1 MLLPGTQMHI
11 VTFIFVCIELVIFFY
26 LLIYRIARPDDKTAY
41 LNILLIFFLIVYN
54 VTGGLLPDTNLPGSY
69 FVQIIIA
76 YATGFI
82 TPCFFPYYVYKAF
95 GLEKMK
101 FHAYKG
107 VFLFIIAPYL
117 TFVLVLGITN
127 NMDNAKVLFI
137 FPVLY
142 ALWVIYT
149 LVKAICFK
157 YQNDFSSMDS
167 KEEMGVLLLS
177 LTPWVGLPVIDFF
190 NLGQGVEASITN
202 IGFLLLFALQMK
214 RHIIKIRTE
223 HTRLTESEQQLLDWN
238 TNLRTQVE
246 NRTRELEKVN
256 EQRTITFVNLAHETK
271 TPLTLIN
278 NYLEDY
284 ISKHENSEELF
295 IVKRNM
301 DKLSTDIVNFFDIEK
316 FNKGIAV
323 YNHTLITNFSEIV
336 KDTTILFKQY
346 VSNRNIEL
354 TSSIE
359 EKIFVKADPLSI
371 NRVINNLI
379 ENAIKF
385 SIEWGVI
392 EVYLKI
398 DNDKIIFG
406 VKDNGSGIPMELHK
420 KVFEP
425 YYQIANQKKNSQG
438 MGLGLPIVKKVID
451 ELNGQIMIVSN
462 PKKIEG
468 TEVMVVLNIHTLLD
482 DQFATP
488 DSYKNS
494 VNILS
499 DYAVIGDTIYNENKQ
514 TILVA
519 EDNNSLL
526 HYLVGKLGER
536 YNVYTGVNGNEA
548 LKKLKNISVI
558 PDLIIS
564 DVMMDKLD
572 GFAFAKIVSNDPL
585 YNFIPFIFLTA
596 KDTFIDKMQGLKLG
610 AIDFI
615 KKPFSMAEVLQK
627 VESILAT
634 TSKHKQAV
642 LSMAFHS
649 LNAKNNLP
657 LKTWNDSF
665 EQNCRIYQLTGREIE
680 MTKLICRGHKYKDI
694 GVASFTAETTVRK
707 HAQNIFEKVGV
718 SNKIELI
725 NKLQYAGND

>member
-1 MLLPGTQMHI
+1 
-11 VTFIFVCIELVIFFY
+11 
-26 LLIYRIARPDDKTAY
+26 
-41 LNILLIFFLIVYN
+41 
-54 VTGGLLPDTNLPGSY
+54 
-69 FVQIIIA
+69 
-76 YATGFI
+76 
-82 TPCFFPYYVYKAF
+82 
-95 GLEKMK
+95 MK

-107 VFLFIIAPYL
+107 VFLFLIAPYL
-117 TFVLVLGITN
+117 IFVFVFGITKN
-127 NMDNAKVLFI
+127 LKEAKDLLI
-137 FPVLY
+137 LPVLY
-142 ALWVIYT
+142 AVWVIYS
-149 LVKAICFK
+149 LVKAIRFK
-157 YQNDFSSMDS
+157 YQNNFSSTES
-167 KEEMGVLLLS
+167 REEISVLLLS
-177 LTPWVGLPVIDFF
+177 LTPWAGLPIIDFF
-190 NLGQGVEASITN
+190 DLGQGMEASITN
-202 IGFLLLFALQMK
+202 VGFLLLFALQMK
-214 RHIIKIRTE
+214 RHIRKIRTE
-223 HTRLTESEQQLLDWN
+223 HTRLIESQQQLLNWN
-238 TNLRTQVE
+238 ITLRTQVE

-284 ISKHENSEELF
+284 ISKHENFEELS

-323 YNHTLITNFSEIV
+323 YNHDLITNFSEIV

-359 EKIFVKADPLSI
+359 ENIYVKADPLSI

-385 SIEWGVI
+385 SVEDGLI

-406 VKDNGSGIPMELHK
+406 VKDNGVGIPKELNK
-420 KVFEP
+420 RIFEP

-438 MGLGLPIVKKVID
+438 MGLGLPIVKKVLD
-451 ELNGQIMIVSN
+451 ELNGQIKIVSN
-462 PKKIEG
+462 PKKIVG
-468 TEVMVVLNIHTLLD
+468 TEVIVVLNIYILEEG
-482 DQFATP
+482 QFSTP
-488 DSYKNS
+488 DSSKNN

-499 DYAVIGDTIYNENKQ
+499 DYIVIEDTIYNENKQ

-519 EDNNSLL
+519 EDNTSLL
-526 HYLVGKLGER
+526 HYLVKKLGER
-536 YNVYTGVNGNEA
+536 YNVYSGVNGNEA
-548 LKKLKNISVI
+548 LKKLKKISVI

-564 DVMMDKLD
+564 DVMMDQLD
-572 GFAFAKIVSNDPL
+572 GFAFAKIISNDPL
-585 YNFIPFIFLTA
+585 YNYIPFIFLTA
-596 KDTFIDKMQGLKLG
+596 KDTYNDKMQGLKLG
-610 AIDFI
+610 AIDYI
-615 KKPFSMAEVLQK
+615 KKPFSIAEVLQK

-634 TSKHKQAV
+634 TGKHKQAV
-642 LSMAFHS
+642 LSMALHS

-657 LKTWNDSF
+657 LKTGNDSF
-665 EQNCRIYQLTGREIE
+665 EQNCRIYQLTVREME
-680 MTKLICRGHKYKDI
+680 MAKLICRGLKYKDI
-694 GVASFTAETTVRK
+694 GVALFTAETTVRK
-707 HAQNIFEKVGV
+707 HAQNIFEKVEV